1 MYFVNLNRNKCPS
14 IMCMININMKLPCPK
29 RPSGAISDELKYVI
43 RNFSEK
49 YGDRV
54 LSKESLYFLKER
66 ERKEGEKVTFKK
78 PLFISRVKTEMMRF
92 SFISNFPLPFTS
104 SARCPKQ
111 KSFPEQ
117 PRARTN
123 LKPCLFPYHKER
135 QFSDNI
141 GHALGKAV
149 SNCFNSNL

>member
-1 MYFVNLNRNKCPS
+1 MYFVNLNRNKCSS
-14 IMCMININMKLPCPK
+14 IMCMININTKLPCPK

-78 PLFISRVKTEMMRF
+78 PLFIS
-92 SFISNFPLPFTS
+92 SQN
-104 SARCPKQ
+104 
-111 KSFPEQ
+111 
-117 PRARTN
+117 
-123 LKPCLFPYHKER
+123 
-135 QFSDNI
+135 
-141 GHALGKAV
+141 
-149 SNCFNSNL
+149 